1 MICPAQ
7 VSNPSGIFLRAIPH
21 NIPHNSPQYENTY
34 AQLFHTVADNS
45 TQPNS
50 NLNPYTPVPP
60 KIHLESHKIK
70 SPAEHFTSLTSSL
83 KSLYLT

>member
-1 MICPAQ
+1 MTSCPAQ
-7 VSNPSGIFLRAIPH
+7 VSNPSGIYLRAIPH
-21 NIPHNSPQYENTY
+21 NSAQYKNTY
-34 AQLFHTVADNS
+34 AQLFHTVVDNS
-45 TQPNS
+45 TQLNS